1 MYEFLKGDRNKAM
14 IRYKMDVNF
23 FKTSDSH
30 ILCTLMGIKEMKIAF
45 NT

>member
-23 FKTSDSH
+23 FKTSDSEF
-30 ILCTLMGIKEMKIAF
+30 TQGFFRGISLL
-45 NT
+45 NL